1 MAEISL
7 VKHRSLSSGWKNWL
21 AALLV
26 AGILGLGVKTIW
38 FDTTGYLVPDGVIP
52 VGANLATEHFKVVR
66 LSLGSISG
74 NYLTSSSQ
82 PVGYASAT
90 MAPGQLIAKTS
101 LSSFPPESISRLVV
115 TNKTQL
121 GSGIRSGATVSVWTS
136 KRLASNQFDAPS
148 RLVSRAVVSKVI
160 KNSAV
165 FGGQNQQVEIL
176 VKPIQAPAI
185 LAAMASDSPIFL
197 VAEQ

>member
-1 MAEISL
+1 MAEILLAKNRAIST
-7 VKHRSLSSGWKNWL
+7 GWKTWL
-21 AALLV
+21 VAALV

-38 FDTTGYLVPDGVIP
+38 FDTQGYLVPDGVIP

-66 LSLGSISG
+66 LSLGRISG
-74 NYLTSSSQ
+74 NYLNSSSH
-82 PVGYASAT
+82 PVGYASST
-90 MAPGQLIAKTS
+90 MEAGQLIAKS
-101 LSSFPPESISRLVV
+101 KLSPYPPQTISRLVV

-121 GSGIRSGATVSVWTS
+121 GSGIRSGATVSVWS
-136 KRLASNQFDAPS
+136 AQRLASNQFDAPKL
-148 RLVSRAVVSKVI
+148 LVGQALVSKVI

-185 LAAMASDSPIFL
+185 LEAMASDSPIFL
-197 VAEQ
+197 VSQQ

>member
-7 VKHRSLSSGWKNWL
+7 GKHRTVSSGWKTWL
-21 AALLV
+21 VVALV

-38 FDTTGYLVPDGVIP
+38 FDTKGYLVPDGVIP
-52 VGANLATEHFKVVR
+52 VGANLANEHFKVVR
-66 LSLGSISG
+66 LSLGRISG
-74 NYLTSSSQ
+74 SYLTSDKH
-82 PVGYASAT
+82 PVGFAMST
-90 MAPGQLIAKTS
+90 MESGQLIAKS
-101 LSSFPPESISRLVV
+101 KLSPYPPESISRLVV

-121 GSGIRSGATVSVWTS
+121 GSAIRSGAEVSVWS
-136 KRLASNQFDAPS
+136 AQRLAGNQFDAPK
-148 RLVSRAVVSKVI
+148 RLVARAVVSKVI

-185 LAAMASDSPIFL
+185 LAAMASDSPLFL
-197 VAEQ
+197 VAQQ